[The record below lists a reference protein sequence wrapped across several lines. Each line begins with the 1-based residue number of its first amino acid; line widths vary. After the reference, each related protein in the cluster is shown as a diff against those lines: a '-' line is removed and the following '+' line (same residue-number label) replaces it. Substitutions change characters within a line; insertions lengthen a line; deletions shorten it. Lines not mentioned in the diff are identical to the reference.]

1 MDDAFLVTLDGRG
14 FFLIQKTR
22 VTNLHGA
29 KKMEMREKAQVMNAE
44 EIRRALLRIAH
55 EILEQ
60 NHKHIEELVLV
71 GVKSRGDFIAHRIA
85 ENLERIEEIEVDVGA
100 IDVTLYRDDINLRET
115 QIQVSSTELPFDI
128 TGKWVILVDEVL
140 YTGRTVRAAMDALM
154 DFGRPA
160 AIQLATLIDRG
171 HRELPIAAD
180 YVGKN
185 VPTSRREFVRVRL
198 AEEGGVDS
206 ATIYE
211 KEEE

>member
-1 MDDAFLVTLDGRG
+1 MPITDFTG
-14 FFLIQKTR
+14 
-22 VTNLHGA
+22 
-29 KKMEMREKAQVMNAE
+29 REKAQVMNTE

-60 NHKHIEELVLV
+60 NHKHIGDLVLV
-71 GVKSRGDFIAHRIA
+71 GVKSRGDIIAHRIA
-85 ENLERIEEIEVDVGA
+85 ENLERIEQIEVDVGA
-100 IDVTLYRDDINLRET
+100 IDVTLYRDDINLYET
-115 QIQVSSTELPFDI
+115 QIQVNSTELPFDV

-185 VPTSRREFVRVRL
+185 VPTSRKEFVRVQL
-198 AEEGGVDS
+198 AEEHGID
-206 ATIYE
+206 AAIIYE
-211 KEEE
+211 REDE

>member
-1 MDDAFLVTLDGRG
+1 MTITVSMG
-14 FFLIQKTR
+14 
-22 VTNLHGA
+22 
-29 KKMEMREKAQVMNAE
+29 REKTQVMNAE

-55 EILEQ
+55 EILEH

-85 ENLERIEEIEVDVGA
+85 ENLERIENIEVDVGA
-100 IDVTLYRDDINLRET
+100 IDVTLYRDDINLHET
-115 QIQVSSTELPFDI
+115 QIQVSDTELPFDI

-185 VPTSRREFVRVRL
+185 VPTSRREFVRVQL
-198 AEEGGVDS
+198 AEEEPGVD
-206 ATIYE
+206 AAIIYE
-211 KEEE
+211 REGE

>member
-1 MDDAFLVTLDGRG
+1 
-14 FFLIQKTR
+14 
-22 VTNLHGA
+22 
-29 KKMEMREKAQVMNAE
+29 MEMREKAQVMNAE

-60 NHKHIEELVLV
+60 NHKHIEDLVFV

-85 ENLERIEEIEVDVGA
+85 ENLERIEQIEVNVGA
-100 IDVTLYRDDINLRET
+100 IDVTLYRDDINLHER
-115 QIQVSSTELPFDI
+115 QIQVNTTDIPFDI
-128 TGKWVILVDEVL
+128 TDKRVILVDEVL

-171 HRELPIAAD
+171 HRELPIASD

-185 VPTSRREFVRVRL
+185 VPTSRKEFVRVRL

-206 ATIYE
+206 AIIYE
-211 KEEE
+211 REAE

>member
-1 MDDAFLVTLDGRG
+1 
-14 FFLIQKTR
+14 
-22 VTNLHGA
+22 
-29 KKMEMREKAQVMNAE
+29 MREKAQVMNAE
-44 EIRRALLRIAH
+44 EMRRALLRIAH

-60 NHKHIEELVLV
+60 NHKHIGDLVLV
-71 GVKSRGDFIAHRIA
+71 GVKSRGDIIAHRIA
-85 ENLERIEEIEVDVGA
+85 ANLEYIENIEVDVGA
-100 IDVTLYRDDINLRET
+100 IDVTLYRDDLNLYET
-115 QIQVSSTELPFDI
+115 QIQVNSTELPFDV
-128 TGKWVILVDEVL
+128 TGKRVILVDEVL

-185 VPTSRREFVRVRL
+185 VPTSQKEFIRVQL
-198 AEEGGVDS
+198 AEEHGTDA

-211 KEEE
+211 KEDE